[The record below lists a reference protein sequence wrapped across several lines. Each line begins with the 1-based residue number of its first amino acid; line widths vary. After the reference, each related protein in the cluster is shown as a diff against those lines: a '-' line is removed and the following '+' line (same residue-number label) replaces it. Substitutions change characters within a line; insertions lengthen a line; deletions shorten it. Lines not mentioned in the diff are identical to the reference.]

1 LALILPTTTSTPLSY
16 PATIQLQL
24 SSHQIASRI
33 PKIRFIT
40 LAMALSLFS
49 TALAAAIAA
58 AAVTAGV
65 AARAE
70 AVEKLVFL
78 D

>member
-1 LALILPTTTSTPLSY
+1 
-16 PATIQLQL
+16 
-24 SSHQIASRI
+24 
-33 PKIRFIT
+33 
-40 LAMALSLFS
+40 MALSLFS